1 MGILDSIQ
9 CLLIVNC
16 IIFAEAGCD
25 GFQKCCVGFTW
36 NEDLQNCTKCDIGY
50 TGRFCELKCPHPTY
64 GEICQQICDCNK
76 SLCNFATGC
85 KLEDHTF
92 SSTELSTPITTAI
105 PLVNSKNIL
114 NFTTSTLPKV
124 NATQVQHMTA
134 LRSRSSEILSENDTQ
149 GKSVKEEMTMCRSY
163 NQHDSL
169 APLLQSTVIA
179 HISNSSTALNNLR
192 TQEIP
197 RGPSENAEYTDTKSV
212 YTEMASISLTQRY
225 EDESQMDLG
234 NLRRPCQSVDDNVY
248 IMTDTLT
255 GTFTDTLTD
264 TERFDSETD
273 TKDFR
278 RNCI

>member
-1 MGILDSIQ
+1 M
-9 CLLIVNC
+9 
-16 IIFAEAGCD
+16 F
-25 GFQKCCVGFTW
+25 
-36 NEDLQNCTKCDIGY
+36 
-50 TGRFCELKCPHPTY
+50 P
-64 GEICQQICDCNK
+64 
-76 SLCNFATGC
+76 
-85 KLEDHTF
+85 DHTF

-114 NFTTSTLPKV
+114 TFTTSTLPKV
-124 NATQVQHMTA
+124 NATQVQNMTA
-134 LRSRSSEILSENDTQ
+134 LRSVYNSDKETFWILTHPIVISLFVFNIFFVIIILIFIAFISRRLGHRSRSSEILSENDTQ

-234 NLRRPCQSVDDNVY
+234 NLRRPCQSVDENVY

-273 TKDFR
+273 TKEFR